1 MNTKG
6 IVQLFLERDML
17 PCIWGEGAMTD
28 ITIKTSSTLS
38 NVAMNF
44 DDLDKDN
51 KIKSS
56 TRNEMSR
63 AIEQTARDESSN
75 FNAANKSATDALG
88 KEEEQKTTAEKTK
101 NQEKKISKAL
111 QERNEKLAQE
121 RMYAL
126 NKQNIGLNFSIDKE
140 SEDTIVKVTDRNT
153 DKLVRQIPSEE
164 FLEFAQKLAEMR
176 EQNQATPENAKAE
189 AIGLLFDEKV

>member
-1 MNTKG
+1 
-6 IVQLFLERDML
+6 
-17 PCIWGEGAMTD
+17 MTD
-28 ITIKTSSTLS
+28 ITIKTSSPLS